1 MANRKEVSFDAEKF
15 LDCYEDKVRAMPP
28 ITGYSCAKKS
38 PPSQSLNK
46 EVIENM
52 SERDTAYLEQFVTH
66 SQCNSVRRDGKQVF
80 ISNNFKV
87 KIQRLVAFFSD
98 GGSITGYV
106 NNVLEQHF
114 KEYEDVVNRLNDSL
128 KL

>member
-1 MANRKEVSFDAEKF
+1 MANKKDATFDAEKF
-15 LDCYEDKVRAMPP
+15 LDDYEDKVRAMPP
-28 ITGYSCAKKS
+28 ITGYSASRKTPPAQQAKKA
-38 PPSQSLNK
+38 
-46 EVIENM
+46 EIENM